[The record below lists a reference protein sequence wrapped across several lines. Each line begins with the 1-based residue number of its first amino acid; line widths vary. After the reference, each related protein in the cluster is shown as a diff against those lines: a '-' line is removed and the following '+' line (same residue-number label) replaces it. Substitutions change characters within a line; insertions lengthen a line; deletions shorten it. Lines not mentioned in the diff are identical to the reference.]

1 MPIQSTKPIIKDGV
15 EYPYFLVN
23 LAISPLVQETN
34 IGASCAM
41 RLTPYRV
48 KEDGTFEILPDDA
61 IPFSYLDVFT
71 AGDVDLLNATLT
83 IMGSIQQFIQN
94 KNI

>member
-1 MPIQSTKPIIKDGV
+1 MPIQSTKPIVKDGV
-15 EYPYFLVN
+15 EFPYFLVN
-23 LAISPLVQETN
+23 LAVSPLVQETN

-41 RLTPYRV
+41 KLTPYRV
-48 KEDGTFEILPDDA
+48 KEDGTFEMLNDDA

-71 AGDVDLLNATLT
+71 AGDIDLLKETET
-83 IMGSIQQFIQN
+83 IMGAIQQFIIA

>member
-1 MPIQSTKPIIKDGV
+1 MPIVAVKPIIKDGI
-15 EYPYFLVN
+15 EYPYLLVN
-23 LAISPLVQETN
+23 LAVSPLVQETT

-41 RLTPYRV
+41 KLTPYRV
-48 KEDGTFEILPDDA
+48 KEDGTFDILNDDA

-71 AGDVDLLNATLT
+71 AGDEDLLKATNT
-83 IMGSIQQFIQN
+83 IMGAIQQFIIA

>member
-1 MPIQSTKPIIKDGV
+1 MPITSTHPIVKDGI

-23 LAISPLVQETN
+23 LAISPLVQETT

-41 RLTPYRV
+41 KLTPYRV
-48 KEDGTFEILPDDA
+48 KEDGTFEMLPDDA

-71 AGDVDLLNATLT
+71 AGDIDLLKATET
-83 IMGSIQQFIQN
+83 IMGAIQDFIIA